1 MSRLSNFYAMVSSYT
16 DNEDDEKILNIADE
30 VTKAMN
36 DMESFIDPSGY
47 KTKKEYSDAM
57 EEFYGSDVITYHD
70 RSAFSSAYDDI
81 IESYSDDISIDEFSD
96 EYKDT
101 IINNCIDIISDEDTY
116 RNIVEDQI
124 GRYVE
129 LYKNDLDEDE
139 SIFDDVEDNDFHDP
153 DELTE
158 TLDNYVEDEDEE

>member
-1 MSRLSNFYAMVSSYT
+1 MSRLSEFYSMVSSYT
-16 DNEDDEKILNIADE
+16 GEEFDEKILNFADSIS
-30 VTKAMN
+30 KAIT

-57 EEFYGSDVITYHD
+57 EEFYGSDMITYHD
-70 RSAFSSAYDDI
+70 RSAFSNAYDDI
-81 IESYSDDISIDEFSD
+81 IESYADDIPIEEFTD

-124 GRYVE
+124 SRYIE
-129 LYKNDLDEDE
+129 LYKNDFEEE
-139 SIFDDVEDNDFHDP
+139 SVFDDINENEEFQDP
-153 DELTE
+153 DELSGA
-158 TLDNYVEDEDEE
+158 LDKYMEDYDEE